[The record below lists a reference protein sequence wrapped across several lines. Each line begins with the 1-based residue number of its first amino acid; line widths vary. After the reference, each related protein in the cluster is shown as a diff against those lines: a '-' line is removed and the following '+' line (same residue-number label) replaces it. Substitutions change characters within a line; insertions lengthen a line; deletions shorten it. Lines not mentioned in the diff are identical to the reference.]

1 MLMIGRITPA
11 AMLTAKG
18 VPDPS
23 EKQIGD
29 LFGGA
34 IEQA

>member
-1 MLMIGRITPA
+1 LAQMLMIGRITPA

-23 EKQIGD
+23 EKQ
-29 LFGGA
+29 
-34 IEQA
+34 QA